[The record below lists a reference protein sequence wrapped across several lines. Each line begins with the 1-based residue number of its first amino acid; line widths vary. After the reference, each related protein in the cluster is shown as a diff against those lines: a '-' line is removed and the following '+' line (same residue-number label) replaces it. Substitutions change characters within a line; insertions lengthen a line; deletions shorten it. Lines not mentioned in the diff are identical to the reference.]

1 MWEKADSVERNGSA
15 IQDPATVG
23 IQTRDENPYLRLGG
37 GWRRFGL
44 GVVAL
49 ALLGLVLGLGGIA
62 SLGWGRA
69 ETSGT
74 GLLFVI
80 PAGSAALVAEPGI
93 DSAVT
98 IPTDIRFASGETA
111 AITIRNDDTVTH
123 RAGPFLVA
131 AGQTYV
137 QRFRDPGTY
146 PIACAVDPAESIVVT
161 VVR

>member
-1 MWEKADSVERNGSA
+1 MSA
-15 IQDPATVG
+15 FEVQHGDA
-23 IQTRDENPYLRLGG
+23 NPYLETGGRWRRLG
-37 GWRRFGL
+37 
-44 GVVAL
+44 VAVIAL
-49 ALLGLVLGLGGIA
+49 ALLGLILGLGGIA
-62 SLGWGRA
+62 GLGWGRA
-69 ETSGT
+69 ETSGD
-74 GLLFVI
+74 GLIFVI
-80 PAGSAALVAEPGI
+80 PAGSAALLAEPGI

-137 QRFRDPGTY
+137 QRFRDPGSY

-161 VVR
+161 VAR

>member
-1 MWEKADSVERNGSA
+1 MRPIGSA
-15 IQDPATVG
+15 NHDPDTVG
-23 IQTRDENPYLRLGG
+23 LQYGDENPYLGSGG
-37 GWRRFGL
+37 GWRRIGL
-44 GVVAL
+44 AVIAL

-62 SLGWGRA
+62 GPGWGRA
-69 ETSGT
+69 ETSGD

-80 PAGSAALVAEPGI
+80 AAGSAALLAEPGI

-146 PIACAVDPAESIVVT
+146 PIACAVDPAKSIVVT
-161 VVR
+161 VAR